1 MADQKKQR
9 TTLLTPKFRVNFPK
23 VWAKETFQEGQTARY
38 SCVAMFTP
46 SEFSEKDKELWKN
59 LQSAVNQACLDVFKK
74 GYKELK
80 QINIDSGNNVY
91 KLPFHKG
98 EEKADYKGFGP
109 GIIFFTMS
117 AYTRRPSI
125 HIGPQNYRLME
136 DGSVVDKDGNE
147 IKPEGSEE
155 FYSGCYA
162 RASVNPFGNLK
173 WKSVSI
179 GMNNLKKLGDGERLD
194 GFSSGEDDF
203 GGDPDEYDSADDS
216 DIGGG
221 GDDDFVD

>member
-1 MADQKKQR
+1 MADKKESR
-9 TTLLTPKFRVNFPK
+9 TLLTPKFRVNFPK
-23 VWAKETFQEGQTARY
+23 VWKKESFQEGQTERF
-38 SCVAMFTP
+38 SCVAMVTP
-46 SEFSEKDKELWKN
+46 SELSEKDKRFWEALKA
-59 LQSAVNQACLDVFKK
+59 AVNQTCIDTFKK
-74 GYKELK
+74 PYKELK
-80 QINIDSGNNVY
+80 EMGNY

-109 GIIFFTMS
+109 GIVYFTMS
-117 AYTRRPSI
+117 AYVRRPTI

-136 DGSVVDKDGNE
+136 DGSVVDADGNI

-162 RASVNPFGNLK
+162 RASVNPFANLK

-179 GMNNLKKLGDGERLD
+179 GMNNLKKLGDGERFD

-203 GGDPDEYDSADDS
+203 GSDPDEYDTADDS
-216 DIGGG
+216 VASDGS
-221 GDDDFVD
+221 DEDFVD